1 MLSGFSI
8 ELCTCGAPAGYRHW
22 SLGVSGAPG
31 GGRGAGSV
39 LEPSVAPTQTKMTQ
53 NGSLQEATKVPIGKA
68 PYQSRAARPD
78 REGRPGKCE
87 ALGFGV
93 GGSAPHLCCIEWSS
107 TVQV

>member
-1 MLSGFSI
+1 M
-8 ELCTCGAPAGYRHW
+8 
-22 SLGVSGAPG
+22 SGAPG

-87 ALGFGV
+87 ALALGWEA
-93 GGSAPHLCCIEWSS
+93 APHILAVSS
-107 TVQV
+107 GVAQCRFESWPVGL